1 MIFFLL
7 LDCGFLIGMYIF
19 AENITLKIMQ
29 MVSDFN
35 FMHFLSAFIVLF
47 AIIDPVGTMPIIVGI
62 RESGKRI
69 DAGKAV
75 LYSFSLMLLFFFV
88 GDWILGLFG
97 VDINSFAVAG
107 ALVLFLMAMEMVLGI
122 EIFKDAGEL
131 KGNATYVP
139 VVFPLLAG
147 AGSFTTLLSLKA
159 EYATVNILL
168 ALLMNSVIVFLMLKF
183 TKRVQ
188 RILGVGG
195 VYFMKKFFGIIL
207 LAISVKLFTSNLSY
221 LLNSISG

>member
-1 MIFFLL
+1 
-7 LDCGFLIGMYIF
+7 
-19 AENITLKIMQ
+19 MQ
-29 MVSDFN
+29 IVSDFN

-75 LYSFSLMLLFFFV
+75 VYSFSLMLLFFFV

>member
-1 MIFFLL
+1 M
-7 LDCGFLIGMYIF
+7 F
-19 AENITLKIMQ
+19 A
-29 MVSDFN
+29 DFN

-47 AIIDPVGTMPIIVGI
+47 AIIDPIGTMPIIVGI

-75 LYSFSLMLLFFFV
+75 LYSFSLMIIFFFI

-122 EIFKDAGEL
+122 EIFKDSGEL
-131 KGNATYVP
+131 AGNATYVP

-159 EYATVNILL
+159 EYATLNILS
-168 ALLMNSVIVFLMLKF
+168 ALLLNAVVVFFMLRF
-183 TKRVQ
+183 TKHVQ
-188 RILGVGG
+188 KFLGVSG

-207 LAISVKLFTSNLSY
+207 LAISVKLFTSNLSF
-221 LLNSISG
+221 LMNTIAG

>member
-1 MIFFLL
+1 MI
-7 LDCGFLIGMYIF
+7 
-19 AENITLKIMQ
+19 
-29 MVSDFN
+29 SDFN

-75 LYSFSLMLLFFFV
+75 VYSFSLMLLFFFV